1 MKHLVFLIFG
11 FLLSVPSVYAQGA
24 PKPESFTAKAT
35 AQDAQTLIT
44 SRYPV
49 LLWGV
54 EAAHVAGTP
63 LSLHGRSAMDA
74 LIGDQPVRCEI
85 VSWRGQQPVARCTN
99 THNVDLAASMLQKGF
114 AVVQRQSVIGTP
126 YEEPYTTAERTAKA
140 QNKGIWTQALDESP
154 AAAPQISISSMDE
167 QIVLIGAV
175 AGSSF
180 LTLLILGFLI
190 WRGFKNTEKLLKRS
204 MAMTRAQEERMRKRE
219 KFVVA
224 AMLEGELL
232 ANKGKVEAFL
242 VINRDMMEGLMSAKA
257 NNRPHKYQESTE
269 IIQKTPILARS
280 IFDGNTDKLELL
292 GPQIAKDLVQLYNN
306 IHAEADYITLQK
318 NMPIEDAI
326 NEAQKIILGAEQL
339 LDPIDQ
345 VAQGL
350 QIILSDRKRPYVSAV
365 HDDDMLTID

>member
-11 FLLSVPSVYAQGA
+11 FFILVPPAFAQGTA
-24 PKPESFTAKAT
+24 KPESFTAKAT

-44 SRYPV
+44 SRYSV
-49 LLWGV
+49 LLWGI

-63 LSLHGRSAMDA
+63 LSLHGRTAMDT
-74 LIGDQPVRCEI
+74 LISEQPVRCDI
-85 VSWRGQQPVARCTN
+85 VSWRGQQPVARCAN

-114 AVVQRQSVIGTP
+114 AVVQRQSVVGTP
-126 YEEPYTTAERTAKA
+126 YEELYTTAENTAKA
-140 QNKGIWTQALDESP
+140 QKKGIWAQALSENP
-154 AAAPQISISSMDE
+154 APAVSIAAMDD
-167 QIVLIGAV
+167 QMLLIGSV
-175 AGSSF
+175 AGSS
-180 LTLLILGFLI
+180 LLVLLILSLLM

-232 ANKGKVEAFL
+232 SNKGKVEAFL

-292 GPQIAKDLVQLYNN
+292 GPQIAKDIVQLYNS

-318 NMPIEDAI
+318 SMPIEEAI
-326 NEAQKIILGAEQL
+326 NEAQKIILRAEQL

-350 QIILSDRKRPYVSAV
+350 QIILSDRKRPYVSAIK
-365 HDDDMLTID
+365 DEDMLTID